1 VTILD
6 RFPRMPH
13 VPGSLA
19 AHDDVH
25 LDQTQTAALLARDVI
40 VTEKL
45 DGLRVEL
52 TRGRG
57 ARVHARL
64 KASYRGALGGAV
76 ERALAIYVAQR
87 EELLSP
93 LLQRGGAIYGEWL
106 LHRLHV
112 AYDALPDFF
121 VAFALRGHDGAF
133 VPNEEALD
141 VLARAGLTVSLP
153 LYRGTPRTL
162 AHVKAIARRRSQYAR
177 ERMEGVVIAAC
188 GADPSACAKWVAPH
202 YVHVPRDDMTGAHN
216 RVLSL

>member
-1 VTILD
+1 MTLLD

-25 LDQTQTAALLARDVI
+25 LDTARTAALLAREVI

-52 TRGRG
+52 TRGAG
-57 ARVHARL
+57 ARILARL
-64 KASYRGALGGAV
+64 KPSYRGALDGAV

-121 VAFALRGHDGAF
+121 VAFALRGHDGQFIAND
-133 VPNEEALD
+133 VALD
-141 VLARAGLTVSLP
+141 VLARSGVTTASPLARGVFSLAQVK
-153 LYRGTPRTL
+153 TL
-162 AHVKAIARRRSQYAR
+162 ARRRSHYAR
-177 ERMEGVVIAAC
+177 ARMEGVVIAAC
-188 GADPSACAKWVAPH
+188 GAGPLDCAKWVAPH
-202 YVHVPRDDMTGAHN
+202 YTHVARDEMTGTHN
-216 RVLSL
+216 RVKR